1 VGYPLVKAVQLN
13 LAIRRSSNVR
23 FTLLCA
29 STALAASLLLSACS
43 SGGGSQSIPG
53 GGSQAVAPMG
63 HSAPH
68 LVAMNRGASGS
79 CPSAYLVCIDLSKKT
94 PGTASI
100 CISTSGNCTSGLVG
114 EWNWVT
120 VVTNLKGKSEKKH
133 IKNSWSPNPGNPS
146 TDTFKEKG
154 KVKKSKNG
162 AVKYVGNVTTC
173 EVTNP
178 SSCLTTAIGI
188 ITQ

>member
-1 VGYPLVKAVQLN
+1 
-13 LAIRRSSNVR
+13 VR

-29 STALAASLLLSACS
+29 STALAAGLLLSACS

-63 HSAPH
+63 HGLPH
-68 LVAMNRGASGS
+68 LVAMNQGASSG
-79 CPSAYLVCIDLSKKT
+79 CPSSKYLVCIDISKKT

-100 CISTSGNCTSGLVG
+100 CISTSGNCSSGLVG
-114 EWNWVT
+114 EWNWKT
-120 VVTNLKGKSEKKH
+120 VVTNLAGKSEKKH

-146 TDTFKEKG
+146 TDTFTEKG
-154 KVKKSKNG
+154 KVKKSKG
-162 AVKYVGNVTTC
+162 GTVKYVGNVTAC

-178 SSCLTTAIGI
+178 SSCLTTAIGLI
-188 ITQ
+188 PQ